1 MNLNSDQ
8 VALSAIVDLLRRGLI
23 RDLSPAALDLAQA
36 HTQGYYAGAVRFPLV
51 TEDQA
56 EAVIAPVMPSQLD
69 GLGSFLKKA
78 VKDIGNAVTKV
89 TKAALPFA
97 VPLLLGTNLIPIGTT
112 ILGASNPQATVA
124 GAMGVMTGNPQA
136 IMQSVAMFAQG
147 LSASQQQSQAAIQQ
161 KAAAGERAAV
171 LDQTA
176 QALTAR
182 IGRNPFDAA
191 GTTLT
196 AGYRARLDA
205 ATDQASLD
213 AVVQTIVAEQD
224 QAAKYATA
232 DGTVNA
238 LAGDGLSLKGML
250 PWVLLGG
257 AALMLLRA
265 RKQSE
270 R

>member
-1 MNLNSDQ
+1 MSLDPDQ
-8 VALSAIVDLLRRGLI
+8 VALSALVDLMRRGLI
-23 RDLSPAALDLAQA
+23 RDLSPEALALAQA
-36 HTQGYYAGAVRFPLV
+36 HTQSYYAGAARFPLV

-78 VKDIGNAVTKV
+78 VKDIGSAVTKV

-97 VPLLLGTNLIPIGTT
+97 VPLLLGTNLLPIGTT
-112 ILGASNPQATVA
+112 ILGATNPQATIT
-124 GAMGVMTGNPQA
+124 GATGIFTGNPQA

-147 LSASQQQSQAAIQQ
+147 LSTSQQQSQATMQQ

-191 GTTLT
+191 GAALT
-196 AGYRARLDA
+196 AGYRSRLEA
-205 ATDQASLD
+205 VTDQASLD
-213 AVVQTIVAEQD
+213 AVVQSIAAEQD
-224 QAAKYATA
+224 QAAKFATA
-232 DGTVNA
+232 NGTVDA
-238 LAGDGLSLKGML
+238 TSAGGMTLQGLL
-250 PWVLLGG
+250 PWALLGG
-257 AALMLLRA
+257 AILLLR
-265 RKQSE
+265 RK
-270 R
+270 